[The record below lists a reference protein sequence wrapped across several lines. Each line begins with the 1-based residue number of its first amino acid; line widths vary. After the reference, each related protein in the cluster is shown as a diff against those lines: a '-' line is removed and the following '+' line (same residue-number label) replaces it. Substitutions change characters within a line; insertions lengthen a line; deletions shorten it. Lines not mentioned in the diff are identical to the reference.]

1 MKLKNLMLAAL
12 CASASMAGFAQS
24 QGYMDGIEY
33 YKAGQYD
40 NAREILTRTLNDGAT
55 DKASALYYL
64 GQTALR
70 DGNTSAATE
79 YFNQGISANSKNGL
93 NYVGLG
99 AVALKK
105 GDSAGAANQFK
116 AATKAENTAPVM
128 VAVARAYYNQDPVA
142 YAKEYNKYLDDAF
155 KKDKKCTDVYIMR
168 GDVAMD
174 QNDPGEAAGQYDM
187 AIYYNSN
194 TPEAYV
200 KYASAYIHV
209 NPQYAIDKLN
219 ELNRIAPN
227 SALAQRELAEKYYEN
242 DQLTRAAQ
250 QYGTYIQNPNHFV
263 KDEERY
269 AQLLYFGGEYD
280 KSINLASSIIANDQ
294 NNFAMH
300 RMLFLNK
307 AAKKDTEGAMQ
318 EAQTFFQMTPPSN
331 NHFTANDYTTYADLL
346 SEQELDSLAAVQ
358 YEKAIIANPD
368 KPELFK
374 GLSSC
379 YYNMKDYARAAESY
393 RKYVDSGTGSTNDTY
408 VLAGRYMSLAAQL
421 PENSTER
428 AEAVANANKYIDI
441 VLEKVDNDYRIP
453 QRKAR
458 ILIVGNNGEVNTEV
472 VSYYEKALALLD
484 QDPENQTKNV
494 DAYREI
500 YGNVGSFYFKEGNKA
515 KARPYFENL
524 YKVSPSDDIRTF
536 IDKNLK

>member
-1 MKLKNLMLAAL
+1 
-12 CASASMAGFAQS
+12 
-24 QGYMDGIEY
+24 
-33 YKAGQYD
+33 
-40 NAREILTRTLNDGAT
+40 
-55 DKASALYYL
+55 
-64 GQTALR
+64 
-70 DGNTSAATE
+70 
-79 YFNQGISANSKNGL
+79 
-93 NYVGLG
+93 
-99 AVALKK
+99 
-105 GDSAGAANQFK
+105 
-116 AATKAENTAPVM
+116 
-128 VAVARAYYNQDPVA
+128 
-142 YAKEYNKYLDDAF
+142 
-155 KKDKKCTDVYIMR
+155 
-168 GDVAMD
+168 
-174 QNDPGEAAGQYDM
+174 
-187 AIYYNSN
+187 
-194 TPEAYV
+194 
-200 KYASAYIHV
+200 
-209 NPQYAIDKLN
+209 
-219 ELNRIAPN
+219 
-227 SALAQRELAEKYYEN
+227 
-242 DQLTRAAQ
+242 
-250 QYGTYIQNPNHFV
+250 
-263 KDEERY
+263 
-269 AQLLYFGGEYD
+269 
-280 KSINLASSIIANDQ
+280 
-294 NNFAMH
+294 
-300 RMLFLNK
+300 
-307 AAKKDTEGAMQ
+307 
-318 EAQTFFQMTPPSN
+318 
-331 NHFTANDYTTYADLL
+331 
-346 SEQELDSLAAVQ
+346 VQ

>member
-12 CASASMAGFAQS
+12 CASASMTGFAQG
-24 QGYMDGIEY
+24 QGYKDGIEY

-40 NAREILTRTLNDGAT
+40 NAGEILTRTLNDAAT

-70 DGNTSAATE
+70 NGNVATATD
-79 YFNQGISANSKNGL
+79 YFNKGIAENSKNGL
-93 NYVGLG
+93 NYAGLG

-105 GDSAGAANQFK
+105 GDATAAAAQFK
-116 AATKAENTAPVM
+116 AATKAENTAPVL
-128 VAVARAYYNQDPVA
+128 VAIARAYYNQDAVV

-168 GDVAMD
+168 GDIAMD
-174 QNDPGEAAGQYDM
+174 NNDPGEAAGQYDM
-187 AIYYNSN
+187 AIYYDAN

-209 NPQYAIDKLN
+209 NPQFAIDKLT
-219 ELNRIAPN
+219 ELNTIAPN

-250 QYGTYIQNPNHFV
+250 QYGLYIQNPNHFT

-280 KSINLASSIIANDQ
+280 KSISLASQIMDKDAD
-294 NNFAMH
+294 NFSMQ

-307 AAKKDTEGAMQ
+307 AAKKDNAGAMQ
-318 EAQTFFQMTPPSN
+318 EAEKFFQMTPPAN
-331 NHFTANDYTTYADLL
+331 NHFTANDYTTYADIL
-346 SEQELDSLAAVQ
+346 SDQELDSLAAVQ

-368 KPELFK
+368 KVELFK
-374 GLSSC
+374 GLSTC
-379 YYNMKDYARAAESY
+379 YYNMKDYAKAAEAY
-393 RKYVDSGTGSTNDTY
+393 RKYVDSGAGATHDIY
-408 VLAGRYMSLAAQL
+408 VLSGRYMLLAGQQ
-421 PENSTER
+421 EEGSEER
-428 AEAVANANKYIDI
+428 AASIANANKYIDI
-441 VLEKVDNDYRIP
+441 VLDRVDNDYRIP

-458 ILIVGNNGEVNTEV
+458 VLIVGNNGEINAEAI
-472 VSYYEKALALLD
+472 SYYEKALALLD
-484 QDPENQTKNV
+484 EDAENLTKNV
-494 DAYREI
+494 DVYREI
-500 YGNVGSFYFKEGNKA
+500 YGNIGTFYFKQGDKA
-515 KARPYFENL
+515 KARTYFEKL
-524 YKVSPSDDIRTF
+524 YQVSPTDEIRTF

>member
-1 MKLKNLMLAAL
+1 
-12 CASASMAGFAQS
+12 
-24 QGYMDGIEY
+24 
-33 YKAGQYD
+33 
-40 NAREILTRTLNDGAT
+40 
-55 DKASALYYL
+55 
-64 GQTALR
+64 
-70 DGNTSAATE
+70 
-79 YFNQGISANSKNGL
+79 
-93 NYVGLG
+93 
-99 AVALKK
+99 VALKK

-346 SEQELDSLAAVQ
+346 SDQELDSLAAVQ